1 MVGSVRI
8 SELAQHVGVAS
19 STVRY
24 YERVG
29 LLAAPVRTASGYRD
43 YDETDAARLLFI
55 SRSRRMGLS
64 CEQIIE
70 LLPIW
75 DGTNCAGAQERVR
88 HLIGDK
94 QREIAARIAELE
106 DFAAQL
112 EIVEAALEASPP
124 PTCRTDLSCCVPE
137 TNAGP
142 QLVELGAKRPHAF

>member
-1 MVGSVRI
+1 MRI
-8 SELAQHVGVAS
+8 SELAEHVGVAS

-29 LLAAPVRTASGYRD
+29 LLAPPARTESGYRD
-43 YDETDAARLLFI
+43 YDEVDAARLLFI

-64 CEQIIE
+64 CDQIIE

-88 HLIGDK
+88 ELICDK
-94 QREIAARIAELE
+94 QREIATRISELE

-112 EIVEAALEASPP
+112 EIVESALDASPP
-124 PTCRTDLSCCVPE
+124 PAACRTDLSCCVPE
-137 TNAGP
+137 TNAAP
-142 QLVELGAKRPHAF
+142 VLVDLGATRSRR